1 MLQAI
6 SWLSLLGRTPQKPKT
21 ANTLSGCRSKRALTL
36 DLDASTVI
44 ALACPTWEVNPM
56 PGKMTWLKAGK
67 VDVHVGVGQKK
78 LRIKMVF
85 PEDVTRRLLVQLR
98 RKLT

>member
-1 MLQAI
+1 
-6 SWLSLLGRTPQKPKT
+6 
-21 ANTLSGCRSKRALTL
+21 
-36 DLDASTVI
+36 
-44 ALACPTWEVNPM
+44 M

-78 LRIKMVF
+78 LRTKMVF

-98 RKLT
+98 RKLN